1 MDDIKRLVNLGV
13 EAKRNGKYEQAMSY
27 YQQALEYN
35 EDNPEVR
42 NAIAKILFITKDYEK
57 ALAEFFMAAALSANF
72 IDHNMLSNE
81 RNTDV
86 SFYVKK
92 TAVESQCKSLLL
104 NFGRHCGFSLAA
116 VSHDD
121 QSKRT
126 PIQAAINKYRS
137 QIDPYGKPEFMDVE
151 KGVLDMTEEKITD
164 IGLDYLLGMSLDM
177 DVYPLKV
184 ITSKFLQN

>member
-72 IDHNMLSNE
+72 IDHSMLSIE
-81 RNTDV
+81 HNTDV
-86 SFYVKK
+86 NLYVKK
-92 TAVESQCKSLLL
+92 MAVESQCRSLLL
-104 NFGRHCGFSLAA
+104 NFGRHCGFSLVAA
-116 VSHDD
+116 NNDD

-126 PIQAAINKYRS
+126 PVQAAINKYRS
-137 QIDPYGKPEFMDVE
+137 EIDPYSKPKFMDVE
-151 KGVLDMTEEKITD
+151 KDVLDMTEEKITD

-177 DVYPLKV
+177 GVYPLKV
-184 ITSKFLQN
+184 ITSKFIQN